1 MTSHERPRSG
11 NQHRCVPVPSQGVP
25 LRGGQVLEAL
35 SHVLYTIPTVFV
47 DPVTNTI
54 DPPGAVIKY
63 ITDGP
68 GIVVLTRASLPVQAP
83 APIVVQGKAVAE
95 TPNALRIA
103 KIGMGKG
110 NKKRKQEAKAVMDK
124 NPGIFKKRMTRSA
137 SKSDPRIRRVID
149 AQVKGRKLWQ
159 I

>member
-1 MTSHERPRSG
+1 MTSHERQRSG
-11 NQHRCVPVPSQGVP
+11 SQHRCVPVPPQGVT
-25 LRGGQVLEAL
+25 LRGDQVLEAL

-47 DPVTNTI
+47 DPGTNTI
-54 DPPGAVIKY
+54 DPPGALIKY

-68 GIVVLTRASLPVQAP
+68 GIVVLTVAPVPVQAP

-103 KIGMGKG
+103 KIGVGKG
-110 NKKRKQEAKAVMDK
+110 NKRKKEAKAVMDN